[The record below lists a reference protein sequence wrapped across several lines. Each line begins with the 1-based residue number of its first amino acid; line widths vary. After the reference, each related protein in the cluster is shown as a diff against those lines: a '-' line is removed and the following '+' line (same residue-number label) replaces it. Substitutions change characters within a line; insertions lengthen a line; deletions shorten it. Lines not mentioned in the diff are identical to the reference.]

1 MYLILDLIFTLILIF
16 LLKAFLPDFILPITA
31 VHLSKFFEFNK
42 RLKFF
47 LIVYLFIGFDTIREI
62 KCLIISIYISIFT
75 VNLSVVTSIG
85 IVSCNRYMYL

>member
-31 VHLSKFFEFNK
+31 VHLNKFFEFNK
-42 RLKFF
+42 RLTFF

-62 KCLIISIYISIFT
+62 KCFIISIYISIFT